1 MLLAA
6 GPVLAQAP
14 VESPVPLLP
23 VAVPAIAPV
32 PQQLAWT
39 EAAARDVLGAVKAS
53 AAEGLS
59 PEDYG
64 LARLEAALAG
74 ADAAETAA
82 ADLAEAASAA
92 EASWMA
98 LAKAYAAGHT
108 PMEARRGWKGPVPR
122 SDAEW
127 LRAKLAD
134 GLLEGGPAAALQG
147 LLPSHRHYALL
158 KKALAEAAPADRAL
172 IRANLDRWRWL
183 PRMLG
188 DRYLMAN
195 LPAYEVDLWDGGRVV
210 ARHKIIIGKPN
221 LATPQFSAAATGV
234 TMNPPWLLPQ
244 SIVAESVGAL
254 IRRSPGTARAKGY
267 RWTTGADGRLYV
279 TQAPG
284 KGNSLGQMKIE
295 MPNEHAIFFHDT
307 PAKALFDR
315 DVRAFSHGCLRTQGI
330 FGLGLRLL
338 EDQPEWGA
346 AAIDAAVAAGETV
359 TAPLTA
365 PVPVHIGY
373 FTVAPGPGGTL
384 RRFAD
389 VYGRDAAIIAA
400 LGPDQAMPKRP
411 A

>member
-1 MLLAA
+1 MRVLAIGLLLAGA
-6 GPVLAQAP
+6 PVLAQVPAEAP
-14 VESPVPLLP
+14 V
-23 VAVPAIAPV
+23 VAPAVAPQP
-32 PQQLAWT
+32 PQPLAWT
-39 EAAARDVLGAVKAS
+39 EAAARVTLAAVKAS

-59 PEDYG
+59 PGDYG
-64 LARLEAALAG
+64 LARLEAALG
-74 ADAAETAA
+74 GTDAAEV
-82 ADLAEAASAA
+82 ASAA

-108 PMEARRGWKGPVPR
+108 PMAARRGWKGPVPR
-122 SDAEW
+122 HDPEW

-134 GLLEGGPAAALQG
+134 GLLEGGPGAALQA
-147 LLPSHRHYALL
+147 LLPTHPHYDLL
-158 KKALAEAAPADRAL
+158 KAALAKAPPAERAL

-188 DRYLMAN
+188 ERYLMAN
-195 LPAYEVDLWDGGRVV
+195 LPAYEVDLWDGGRPI
-210 ARHKIIIGKPN
+210 ARHRIIIGKPN
-221 LATPQFSAAATGV
+221 LATPQFSAAATAV

-244 SIVAESVGAL
+244 SIVEESVGGL
-254 IRRSPGTARAKGY
+254 IRRSPGAARARGY
-267 RWTTGADGRLYV
+267 SWTKGADGRLYV
-279 TQAPG
+279 TQRPG

-315 DVRAFSHGCLRTQGI
+315 EVLALSHGCLRTKGI

-346 AAIDAAVAAGETV
+346 EAIDAAVAAGQTV
-359 TAPLTA
+359 TVPLTA
-365 PVPVHIGY
+365 AVPVHIGY

-400 LGPDQAMPKRP
+400 LGADQAMPKRP

>member
-1 MLLAA
+1 MRVLAIGLLLAGA
-6 GPVLAQAP
+6 PVLAQVPAEAP
-14 VESPVPLLP
+14 V
-23 VAVPAIAPV
+23 VAPAVAPQP
-32 PQQLAWT
+32 PQPLAWT
-39 EAAARDVLGAVKAS
+39 EAAARVTLAAVKAS

-59 PEDYG
+59 PGDYG
-64 LARLEAALAG
+64 LARLEAALG
-74 ADAAETAA
+74 GTDAAEV
-82 ADLAEAASAA
+82 ASAA

-98 LAKAYAAGHT
+98 LAKAYAAGNT
-108 PMEARRGWKGPVPR
+108 PMAARRGWKGPVPR
-122 SDAEW
+122 SDPEW

-134 GLLEGGPAAALQG
+134 GLLEGGPGAALQA
-147 LLPSHRHYALL
+147 LLPTHPHYDLL
-158 KKALAEAAPADRAL
+158 KAALAKAPPAERAL

-188 DRYLMAN
+188 ERYLMAN
-195 LPAYEVDLWDGGRVV
+195 LPAYEVDLWDGGRPI
-210 ARHKIIIGKPN
+210 ARHRIIIGKPN
-221 LATPQFSAAATGV
+221 LATPQFSASATGV

-244 SIVAESVGAL
+244 SIVEESVGGL
-254 IRRSPGTARAKGY
+254 IRRSPGAARARGY
-267 RWTTGADGRLYV
+267 SWTKGADGRLYV
-279 TQAPG
+279 TQRPG

-315 DVRAFSHGCLRTQGI
+315 EVFALSHGCLRTKGI

-346 AAIDAAVAAGETV
+346 EAIDAAVAAGQTV
-359 TAPLTA
+359 TVPLTA
-365 PVPVHIGY
+365 AVPVHIGY

-400 LGPDQAMPKRP
+400 LGADQAMPKRP

>member
-1 MLLAA
+1 MRGLMIGMLLAA
-6 GPVLAQAP
+6 GPAFAQVPAETPVTAP
-14 VESPVPLLP
+14 VVSPVIVP
-23 VAVPAIAPV
+23 VM
-32 PQQLAWT
+32 PQPLAWS
-39 EAAARDVLGAVKAS
+39 EAAAREVLAAVKAS
-53 AAEGLS
+53 AAEGLA

-74 ADAAETAA
+74 TDAAETAA
-82 ADLAEAASAA
+82 AA

-98 LAKAYAAGHT
+98 LARDYAAGHT

-122 SDAEW
+122 HDPEW

-134 GLLEGGPAAALQG
+134 GLLEGGPAATLNG
-147 LLPSHRHYALL
+147 LLPSHVHYGLL
-158 KKALAEAAPADRAL
+158 KAALAKAPPADRAL

-188 DRYLMAN
+188 ERYLMAN
-195 LPAYEVDLWDGGRVV
+195 LPAYEVDLWDGGRPV

-221 LATPQFSAAATGV
+221 LATPQFSAAATAV

-244 SIVAESVGAL
+244 SIVEESVGAL
-254 IRRSPGTARAKGY
+254 IRRSPGAARARGY
-267 RWTTGADGRLYV
+267 SWTKGADGRLYV

-307 PAKALFDR
+307 PTKALFDR
-315 DVRAFSHGCLRTQGI
+315 EVRAFSHGCLRTKGI

-346 AAIDAAVAAGETV
+346 EAIDAAVAAGKTV
-359 TAPLTA
+359 SVPLTA

-384 RRFAD
+384 KRYAD

-400 LGPDQAMPKRP
+400 LGADQAMPKRP